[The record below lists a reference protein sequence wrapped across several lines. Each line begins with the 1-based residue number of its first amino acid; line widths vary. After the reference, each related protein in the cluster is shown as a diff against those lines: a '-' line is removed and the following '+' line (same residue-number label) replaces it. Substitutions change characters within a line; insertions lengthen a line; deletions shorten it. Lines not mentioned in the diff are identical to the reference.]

1 MEESMNVDFDESK
14 PPSRYKDLV
23 DKEIVEQDD
32 NVENIIRQF
41 ENMEMIIQIP
51 DNPVELA
58 STEEEL
64 PKEIPT
70 IRSHPLDNVLG
81 DLSKWVK
88 TRSQVQ
94 NVVNHISF
102 LSQIETKTAKEAL
115 LDKDWIDA
123 MQDELTQF
131 TCNKVWELV
140 PKPKETSIIGT
151 K

>member
-1 MEESMNVDFDESK
+1 MGYSTNSKSYRVFSLKSLVVEESMNVDFDESK

-81 DLSKWVK
+81 DLSK
-88 TRSQVQ
+88 
-94 NVVNHISF
+94 
-102 LSQIETKTAKEAL
+102 
-115 LDKDWIDA
+115 
-123 MQDELTQF
+123 
-131 TCNKVWELV
+131 
-140 PKPKETSIIGT
+140 
-151 K
+151 